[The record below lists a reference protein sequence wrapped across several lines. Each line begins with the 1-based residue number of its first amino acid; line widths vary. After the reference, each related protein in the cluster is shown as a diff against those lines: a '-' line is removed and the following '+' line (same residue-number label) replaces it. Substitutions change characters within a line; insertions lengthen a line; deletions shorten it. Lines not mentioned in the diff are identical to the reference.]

1 MSAKGVT
8 SFFYCPAIKGRPAC
22 VIRTAGG
29 MWNAYL
35 LQMAGIY
42 RSAFFSRD
50 SFDWEPETH
59 SNGHPFGWVYKDPE
73 KSMEHEAHYQTR
85 EAMASLQLAFEQERA
100 QADEEARQKSLEFA

>member
-29 MWNAYL
+29 MWNSYL

-42 RSAFFSRD
+42 RPAFFSRE
-50 SFDWEPETH
+50 SFAWEPDTH
-59 SNGHPFGWVYKDPE
+59 NNGHPFGWVYKDPE
-73 KSMEHEAHYQTR
+73 KAMAHEAHYQTP
-85 EAMASLQLAFEQERA
+85 EAMAGIQEAFVRERK
-100 QADEEARQKSLEFA
+100 QADEEERQKTLAFA